1 MGRTSAKQEGQ
12 EAQLATVCS
21 TALTCFRDLA
31 RWLKPVLPHLAAAVE
46 HFLDVPAFDW
56 PKQWAALPAGHV
68 IRPYEHLMTRI
79 ERRQIDALLAAN
91 TETLAAAAPAQAAKA
106 TKAPAPSAEAGANVI
121 DANTFFQVDL
131 RVARIVAAER
141 VEGSSKLL
149 RLELDLNEGRTRQVF
164 SGIQS
169 AYDPAT
175 LVGRLTV
182 CVANLAPRKMKF
194 GVSEAMVLCASDETQ
209 KDAGL
214 YLLSPD
220 SGAAPGM
227 RIT

>member
-1 MGRTSAKQEGQ
+1 MLASITFAPASADG
-12 EAQLATVCS
+12 AG
-21 TALTCFRDLA
+21 ALVAF
-31 RWLKPVLPHLAAAVE
+31 AA
-46 HFLDVPAFDW
+46 
-56 PKQWAALPAGHV
+56 WAG
-68 IRPYEHLMTRI
+68 
-79 ERRQIDALLAAN
+79 
-91 TETLAAAAPAQAAKA
+91 AAAA
-106 TKAPAPSAEAGANVI
+106 S
-121 DANTFFQVDL
+121 
-131 RVARIVAAER
+131 VAAER

-227 RIT
+227 RITCLRPRPSFRLVCTGACP